1 MFDIAWRGV
10 FSGVGVA
17 VGLGAVVCGAAGQ
30 TTETLKIIAD
40 DAYESAGLG
49 NRVALSGTLAAASA
63 YGTFTLS
70 ITGAAYL
77 FDATT
82 GAQLAKL
89 DLPLATG
96 NTLIVED
103 VVLGDGFVGVTSR
116 VNGLSAATTRVHLFS
131 TADPTNPVLLTSIA
145 SPESPADDAFG
156 YATAIDGDRLLVGAW
171 ADRNA
176 AGVFGAAYLFDVSDP
191 ASPLLLSK
199 LTSADTGN
207 VWAFGWSVALDGDI
221 AVIGA
226 RWDDTIANQAG
237 AAHVFDISDLKNPV
251 ETAKL
256 VPLDGAE
263 QDFFGYSV
271 GVAGDVAVV
280 GSIFNDEGGFAAG
293 AAYVYDLTDRANP
306 VLARKILV
314 PDTAET
320 FDFGW
325 SIAMEGTRAL
335 IGARSANTFA
345 LDEGAAYLY
354 ELSDP
359 ANPALLTKLGA
370 SDGTAND
377 LFGWDV
383 ALSADT
389 ALIGAYGEDA
399 GASNTGALYVF
410 DVSAGPTA
418 CNAADLAEP
427 FDSLT
432 FADISAFLVAFTG
445 SDAAADLAAPT
456 GQFTF
461 ADIAAFLGAF
471 TAGCP

>member
-1 MFDIAWRGV
+1 MFDRDRRGA

-17 VGLGAVVCGAAGQ
+17 AALGAVVCGAPGQ
-30 TTETLKIIAD
+30 STETLKIIAD
-40 DAYESAGLG
+40 DAYDFAGLG
-49 NRVALSGTLAAASA
+49 NRVALSGTLAASTA

-77 FDATT
+77 FDAET

-89 DLPLATG
+89 DLPMATG

-145 SPESPADDAFG
+145 SPESPTDDAFG
-156 YATAIDGDRLLVGAW
+156 YATAADGERLLVGAW

-176 AGVFGAAYLFDVSDP
+176 SGVLGAAYLFDVSDP
-191 ASPLLLSK
+191 ANPTLLSK
-199 LTSADTGN
+199 LTSANTGS

-226 RWDDTIANQAG
+226 QWDDTTANQAG
-237 AAHVFDISDLKNPV
+237 AAHVFDISDPMNPV
-251 ETAKL
+251 ETAKV
-256 VPLDGAE
+256 VPLDGGE
-263 QDFFGYSV
+263 QDYYGYSV
-271 GVAGDVAVV
+271 GVSGDVAVV

-293 AAYVYDLTDRANP
+293 AAYVYDLSDRANP

-314 PDTAET
+314 PDNAET

-325 SIAMEGTRAL
+325 AIEMEGTRAI
-335 IGARSANTFA
+335 IGARSANTLA
-345 LDEGAAYLY
+345 LNEGAGYLY
-354 ELSDP
+354 DLSDP
-359 ANPALLTKLGA
+359 ANPALQTKLGA
-370 SDGTAND
+370 SDGSAND

-383 ALSADT
+383 ALSGDT
-389 ALIGAYGEDA
+389 ALVGAYGADA
-399 GASNTGALYVF
+399 GAPNTGALYVF
-410 DVSAGPTA
+410 NVSAGPTG
-418 CNAADLAEP
+418 CNDADLAEP
-427 FDSLT
+427 LGSLT

-445 SDAAADLAAPT
+445 GDPAADLVAPA

-461 ADIAAFLGAF
+461 ADISAFLGAF